1 MKPGQVLFYK
11 DEFSYSRNRAIGM
24 RYLNRF
30 IIEEEI
36 QFECFGIYDEEFT
49 YNRLVPFLNMLK
61 TVSNDQADCITGHVI
76 IADDISKYI
85 PWNRCK
91 AVCEHSILDS
101 SLIITRIESERLE
114 CVQKEKY
121 KNFYTGGL
129 VSYDSGYNFQQAY
142 KSIGDDIEVLFQL
155 IASGKMTANYQRPL
169 RNSASDRFHECTV
182 STFHLSMLSDDE
194 ETKMQSNGNHLLN
207 VNRRYPGFKFKTSIS
222 KNEHNYALSVCH
234 RRTLIRQRGIFY
246 HNVHDTNIHFT
257 FFKKK
262 SFV

>member
-30 IIEEEI
+30 LIEEDI

-61 TVSNDQADCITGHVI
+61 TVSNDEPDCITGHVI

-182 STFHLSMLSDDE
+182 ATFRLSMLSDDE
-194 ETKMQSNGNHLLN
+194 EAKMQSNGNNL
-207 VNRRYPGFKFKTSIS
+207 VTGNRRYPGFKFKTSFS
-222 KNEHNYALSVCH
+222 RNEHNYALSVCH
-234 RRTLIRQRGIFY
+234 RRTLIRHRGIFY